1 MYLTAFHLCL
11 GNTINPR
18 GLQIM
23 IKKAM
28 DKRQKH
34 ILGKKNLTIQ
44 VDSELAKLSKSHIQ
58 YQVSHNLF
66 YTFDS
71 ASNGRSHLMLNT
83 VKRDERRANKSLFKK
98 LLAEHEMISDMKEEV
113 SKLRDELKRCQV
125 DKEEADKN
133 KEILANLYDKQVID
147 DFGNLK

>member
-1 MYLTAFHLCL
+1 
-11 GNTINPR
+11 
-18 GLQIM
+18 
-23 IKKAM
+23 
-28 DKRQKH
+28 
-34 ILGKKNLTIQ
+34 
-44 VDSELAKLSKSHIQ
+44 
-58 YQVSHNLF
+58 
-66 YTFDS
+66 
-71 ASNGRSHLMLNT
+71 MLNT

-113 SKLRDELKRCQV
+113 SKLRDELRRCQA

>member
-1 MYLTAFHLCL
+1 
-11 GNTINPR
+11 
-18 GLQIM
+18 
-23 IKKAM
+23 
-28 DKRQKH
+28 
-34 ILGKKNLTIQ
+34 
-44 VDSELAKLSKSHIQ
+44 
-58 YQVSHNLF
+58 
-66 YTFDS
+66 
-71 ASNGRSHLMLNT
+71 MLNT

>member
-1 MYLTAFHLCL
+1 
-11 GNTINPR
+11 
-18 GLQIM
+18 
-23 IKKAM
+23 
-28 DKRQKH
+28 
-34 ILGKKNLTIQ
+34 
-44 VDSELAKLSKSHIQ
+44 
-58 YQVSHNLF
+58 
-66 YTFDS
+66 
-71 ASNGRSHLMLNT
+71 MLNT

-113 SKLRDELKRCQV
+113 SKLRDELKRCQL